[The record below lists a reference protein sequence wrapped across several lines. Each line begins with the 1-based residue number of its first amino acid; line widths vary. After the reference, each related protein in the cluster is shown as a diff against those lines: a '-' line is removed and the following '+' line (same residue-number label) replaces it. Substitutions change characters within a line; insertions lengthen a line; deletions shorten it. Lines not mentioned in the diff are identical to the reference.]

1 MVSKSFNHILSFG
14 QNMVLI
20 GVIRIIL
27 LLPYKWRGAVCGE
40 ILSRLIS
47 PLAGY
52 NRRIKKNL
60 KLIYPDLSKQKVAD
74 LMLQVPKNVG
84 RTLIEVYSGTTFKN
98 HVRNTQILGTG
109 LPALLAARQTGQGV
123 ILVSGHFG
131 NYDVPRAVLSNLG
144 YPVACLYK
152 PFRNVYFDQHYFD
165 TIGKIASPIFPA
177 TRNGLA
183 QMVRH
188 IKSGGLIGILVDQH
202 ISHGTPLDFLG
213 RSAKTA
219 LSAAEMALKYNCL
232 LVPTYG
238 VRHKNGNDFD
248 LIIEDP
254 IPHSDA
260 KSMTQALNDSLAAQ
274 VRANM
279 DQWFWI
285 HNRWK

>member
-1 MVSKSFNHILSFG
+1 MVGLLS
-14 QNMVLI
+14 
-20 GVIRIIL
+20 
-27 LLPYKWRGAVCGE
+27 
-40 ILSRLIS
+40 
-47 PLAGY
+47 
-52 NRRIKKNL
+52 
-60 KLIYPDLSKQKVAD
+60 
-74 LMLQVPKNVG
+74 
-84 RTLIEVYSGTTFKN
+84 
-98 HVRNTQILGTG
+98 
-109 LPALLAARQTGQGV
+109 
-123 ILVSGHFG
+123 
-131 NYDVPRAVLSNLG
+131 
-144 YPVACLYK
+144 
-152 PFRNVYFDQHYFD
+152 
-165 TIGKIASPIFPA
+165 
-177 TRNGLA
+177 TRSWL
-183 QMVRH
+183 
-188 IKSGGLIGILVDQH
+188 
-202 ISHGTPLDFLG
+202 LG